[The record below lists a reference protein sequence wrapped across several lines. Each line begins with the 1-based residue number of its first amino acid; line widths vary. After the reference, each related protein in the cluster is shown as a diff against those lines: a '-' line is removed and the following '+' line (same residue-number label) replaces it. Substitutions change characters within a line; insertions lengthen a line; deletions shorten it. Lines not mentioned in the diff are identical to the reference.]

1 MDWQELSQGMDLA
14 LRYNLG
20 RVNGKEA
27 RRKVLAGEWML
38 FAVYEEGEPVVCLLA
53 SVCGDLFEVGY
64 CWGTR
69 VGEWITDV
77 YLMFEVI
84 GKELG
89 CSKIAFNGR
98 QGWSKLA
105 KQHGFRVNSIIY
117 VKDI

>member
-1 MDWQELSQGMDLA
+1 M
-14 LRYNLG
+14 RYNLG
-20 RVNGKEA
+20 RVSPQQA
-27 RRKVLAGEWML
+27 QDKVAAGEWMM
-38 FAVYEEGEPVVCLLA
+38 FAVMEEGKPVVVLLA

-69 VGEWITDV
+69 VEEWITQV
-77 YLMFEVI
+77 YNLFEVI
-84 GKELG
+84 ATELG

-105 KQHGFRVNSIIY
+105 KQHGFTVNSIIY